1 MANLYPVF
9 EMPELIEQQQAQP
22 EPEYPKS
29 YLFDF
34 EKGDFVRD
42 GTGRIVV
49 CDGHT
54 AWVQWCIKAVMT
66 ERFSCLAYS
75 GNYGVEINEAL
86 KQPTRAGVETEVERT
101 ITEALLADP
110 RTYAVRDFSFKWR
123 GNELYVSFTVIPV
136 VGEAVRIEGVKLN
149 GV

>member
-1 MANLYPVF
+1 MPNLYPIF
-9 EMPELIEQQQAQP
+9 EMPELMEQQQTQP
-22 EPEYPKS
+22 EPEYPES

-42 GTGRIVV
+42 TAGRIVIA
-49 CDGHT
+49 DGHR
-54 AWVQWCIKAVMT
+54 AWAQWCVKTVLT
-66 ERFSCLAYS
+66 ERFAYLAYS
-75 GNYGVEINEAL
+75 GNYGVEIDEAL
-86 KQPTRAGVETEVERT
+86 KQPTRAAVETEVERT

-110 RTYAVRDFSFKWR
+110 RTYAVRDFSFEWR

-136 VGEAVRIEGVKLN
+136 VGEAARIEGVKLS

>member
-1 MANLYPVF
+1 MPNLYPTF
-9 EMPELIEQQQAQP
+9 ELPTIVEQEQP
-22 EPEYPKS
+22 QLAPEYPKS

-34 EKGDFVRD
+34 EKGDFVKD

-49 CDGHT
+49 CDGNT
-54 AWVQWCIKAVMT
+54 AWVQWCVKAVMT

-75 GNYGVEINEAL
+75 RNYGAEIDEAL
-86 KQPTRAGVETEVERT
+86 KQPTRAAVETEVERT

-110 RTYAVRDFSFKWR
+110 RTYAVRDFSFEWK
-123 GNELYVSFTVIPV
+123 GDEMYVSFTVIPV
-136 VGEAVRIEGVKLN
+136 VGEAVRIEGVKLS

>member
-1 MANLYPVF
+1 MPNLYPTF
-9 EMPELIEQQQAQP
+9 ELPTIVEQEQSQLA
-22 EPEYPKS
+22 PEYPKS

-75 GNYGVEINEAL
+75 GNYGVEIDGAL
-86 KQPTRAGVETEVERT
+86 KQPTRAAVETEVERT

-110 RTYAVRDFSFKWR
+110 RTYAVRDFSFEWR
-123 GNELYVSFTVIPV
+123 GNELCVSFTVIPV
-136 VGEAVRIEGVKLN
+136 VGEAARIEGVKLSD
-149 GV
+149 V

>member
-1 MANLYPVF
+1 MPNLYPTF
-9 EMPELIEQQQAQP
+9 ELPTIVEQEQP
-22 EPEYPKS
+22 QLAPEYPKS

-34 EKGDFVRD
+34 EKGDFVKD

-49 CDGHT
+49 CDGNT

-75 GNYGVEINEAL
+75 RNYGVEIEEAL
-86 KQPTRAGVETEVERT
+86 KQPTRAAVETEVERT

-110 RTYAVRDFSFKWR
+110 RTYAVRDFLFEWR

-136 VGEAVRIEGVKLN
+136 VGGAARIEEVKLS

>member
-1 MANLYPVF
+1 MPNLYPVF
-9 EMPELIEQQQAQP
+9 EMPELMEQQQAQP
-22 EPEYPKS
+22 EPEYPES

-42 GTGRIVV
+42 TAGRIVIA
-49 CDGHT
+49 DGHR
-54 AWVQWCIKAVMT
+54 AWAQWCVKTVLT
-66 ERFSCLAYS
+66 ERFAYLAYS
-75 GNYGVEINEAL
+75 GNYGVEIDEAL
-86 KQPTRAGVETEVERT
+86 KQPTRAAVETEVERT

-110 RTYAVRDFSFKWR
+110 RTYAVRDFSFEWR

-136 VGEAVRIEGVKLN
+136 VGEASRIEGVKLS

>member
-1 MANLYPVF
+1 MPNLYPVF
-9 EMPELIEQQQAQP
+9 EMPELMEQQQAQP
-22 EPEYPKS
+22 EPEYPES

-42 GTGRIVV
+42 AAGRIAVA
-49 CDGHT
+49 DGHR
-54 AWVQWCIKAVMT
+54 AWAQWCVKTVLT
-66 ERFSCLAYS
+66 ERFAYLAYS
-75 GNYGVEINEAL
+75 GNYGVEIDEAL
-86 KQPTRAGVETEVERT
+86 KQPTRAAVETEVERT

-110 RTYAVRDFSFKWR
+110 RTYAVRDFSFEWR

-136 VGEAVRIEGVKLN
+136 VGEAARIEGVKLS